1 MSVGPSL
8 RRALQVRHGEW
19 ASVSPRATA
28 VLAALAAGGCVL
40 ALAACGS
47 STRGGGTTGS
57 VSAGA
62 DAGVRFT
69 QCMRA
74 HGVTDFP
81 DPLPGG
87 GFPRG
92 PGVEQTAPAFHTARK
107 ACQNILGPNAAQQG
121 PTAAVMASALK
132 SSECMR
138 AHGVPNFPDPVSRS
152 QVSRNTDVLM
162 QGNLMF
168 PVGSSIDPGAPAFQ
182 QAAAAC
188 GLGGPGGA
196 PHGG

>member
-1 MSVGPSL
+1 MPVRHA
-8 RRALQVRHGEW
+8 RRRGLQVRHGER
-19 ASVSPRATA
+19 ASVSPRASA
-28 VLAALAAGGCVL
+28 VLAALAVAGCVP

-47 STRGGGTTGS
+47 STGTGATTGL
-57 VSAGA
+57 SATGG
-62 DAGVRFT
+62 AGVRFT